1 MSGIFRF
8 KQFEVNQ
15 SGCAMKINTDGVLLG
30 ALTQAAEAA
39 TILDIGTGTGV
50 IALMLAQRFANAAI
64 DAVEIDS
71 GAAQTATLNFKNSP
85 FANRLAVTQS
95 GFQQYFDEYPHK
107 RYDVIIS
114 NPPFYIDNL
123 RSPSA
128 KTNLAKH
135 TDEVFFEELISHVSR
150 RLNPLGSCW
159 LVLPPS
165 VAQLVR
171 TMAPG
176 FGLHVNQAISIRSF
190 ADSELHREILVL
202 SPQALPYKAGDFVI
216 YDAPKKYSTEYKA
229 LLKDFFTIF

>member
-30 ALTQAAEAA
+30 ALTQAADAA

-50 IALMLAQRFANAAI
+50 IALMLAQRFVNATI

-71 GAAQTATLNFKNSP
+71 GAAQTAAINFKNSP
-85 FANRLAVTQS
+85 FAHRLAVTPS
-95 GFQQYFDEYPHK
+95 SFQQYFDEYPHK
-107 RYDVIIS
+107 RYDVIVS

-128 KTNLAKH
+128 QINLAKH
-135 TDEVFFEELISHVSR
+135 TDEVFFEELINHVSR
-150 RLNPLGSCW
+150 RLNPQGSCW
-159 LVLPPS
+159 LVLPHT
-165 VAQLVR
+165 VAQMVR
-171 TMAPG
+171 TIAPG
-176 FGLHVNQAISIRSF
+176 FGLHVNQAIGIRSF
-190 ADSELHREILVL
+190 ADSEAHREILVL
-202 SPQALPYKAGDFVI
+202 SPQAEPYIAGDFVI
-216 YDAPKKYSTEYKA
+216 YDAPKIYSAAYEA